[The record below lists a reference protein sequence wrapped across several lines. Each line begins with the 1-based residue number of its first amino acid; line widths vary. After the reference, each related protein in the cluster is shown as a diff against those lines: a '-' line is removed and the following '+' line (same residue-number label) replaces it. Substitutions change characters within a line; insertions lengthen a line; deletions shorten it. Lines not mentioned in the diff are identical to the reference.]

1 MLKINDEIYQVTGV
15 NTSKYNLIYNNKVVD
30 DVYKVQLIVDESTW
44 FAYYNIKSLD
54 FFNNFDLNV
63 EYLIDDYI
71 DENALEI
78 SYKGVWAEEF
88 SFDDKVYL
96 TKLSDNNFRLKVIMD
111 AFIFDYHNVKSLEL
125 DTIINFEYD

>member
-63 EYLIDDYI
+63 EYLINDYI

-88 SFDDKVYL
+88 SFDNKVYL

>member
-63 EYLIDDYI
+63 EYLINDYI

-88 SFDDKVYL
+88 SVDNKVYL